1 MMLAL
6 SLFPTTYSPPSSHEL
21 AAVAPTLL
29 ALVERAVSEPEA
41 LAAELSESPLA
52 AIAPTFALPD
62 VAPTDPAAAGDLPIV
77 VTHGMGDSC
86 FNPGMQSVVALAGKT
101 LGVEAVCVPTGDNQA
116 SDTINGFLMNM
127 DKSVEAFAKRVQSD
141 KRLSGGFDAFGLSQ
155 GNNIIRGYIAAYND
169 PPVRNFLSICG
180 INAGVAAFP
189 HCAPSTPVLGSICEA
204 LTEVLGKLAYNPI
217 VQDILFQANYFR
229 DPTRRNSSEY
239 LSHSRLALWNGERP
253 GVDMSARKAR
263 WAKVE
268 RFVWVEGSRDSMV
281 WPRQG
286 EQWGDVPSG
295 YPKQLS
301 PVPYNETRWYTEDTF
316 GLQTAGKAGKNFFES
331 FDGDHIRF
339 TSAELQGW
347 LKKYFK

>member
-1 MMLAL
+1 MPPTGSLGPHPQSNRFGLTRTLGCDRFWLMMLAL

-62 VAPTDPAAAGDLPIV
+62 VAPTGPAAAGDLPIV

-155 GNNIIRGYIAAYND
+155 GNNVLPPPPPRPPPQLPEVWSHPQVPSCRSSAATSRRTTTRPSATFCRSAGSTRAS
-169 PPVRNFLSICG
+169 PPSRTAPPRRPCS
-180 INAGVAAFP
+180 AA
-189 HCAPSTPVLGSICEA
+189 
-204 LTEVLGKLAYNPI
+204 
-217 VQDILFQANYFR
+217 
-229 DPTRRNSSEY
+229 
-239 LSHSRLALWNGERP
+239 
-253 GVDMSARKAR
+253 SARR
-263 WAKVE
+263 
-268 RFVWVEGSRDSMV
+268 
-281 WPRQG
+281 
-286 EQWGDVPSG
+286 
-295 YPKQLS
+295 
-301 PVPYNETRWYTEDTF
+301 
-316 GLQTAGKAGKNFFES
+316 
-331 FDGDHIRF
+331 
-339 TSAELQGW
+339 
-347 LKKYFK
+347 

>member
-1 MMLAL
+1 M
-6 SLFPTTYSPPSSHEL
+6 
-21 AAVAPTLL
+21 
-29 ALVERAVSEPEA
+29 
-41 LAAELSESPLA
+41 
-52 AIAPTFALPD
+52 
-62 VAPTDPAAAGDLPIV
+62 
-77 VTHGMGDSC
+77 
-86 FNPGMQSVVALAGKT
+86 
-101 LGVEAVCVPTGDNQA
+101 
-116 SDTINGFLMNM
+116 
-127 DKSVEAFAKRVQSD
+127 
-141 KRLSGGFDAFGLSQ
+141 
-155 GNNIIRGYIAAYND
+155 
-169 PPVRNFLSICG
+169 
-180 INAGVAAFP
+180 
-189 HCAPSTPVLGSICEA
+189 
-204 LTEVLGKLAYNPI
+204 LGKLAYNPI

-239 LSHSRLALWNGERP
+239 LSHSRLALWNGEHSRTPPRHLLDMPSRDLVGPFSEPSRELLAGERP

>member
-1 MMLAL
+1 M
-6 SLFPTTYSPPSSHEL
+6 
-21 AAVAPTLL
+21 
-29 ALVERAVSEPEA
+29 
-41 LAAELSESPLA
+41 
-52 AIAPTFALPD
+52 
-62 VAPTDPAAAGDLPIV
+62 
-77 VTHGMGDSC
+77 
-86 FNPGMQSVVALAGKT
+86 
-101 LGVEAVCVPTGDNQA
+101 
-116 SDTINGFLMNM
+116 
-127 DKSVEAFAKRVQSD
+127 
-141 KRLSGGFDAFGLSQ
+141 
-155 GNNIIRGYIAAYND
+155 
-169 PPVRNFLSICG
+169 
-180 INAGVAAFP
+180 
-189 HCAPSTPVLGSICEA
+189 
-204 LTEVLGKLAYNPI
+204 LGKLAYNPI

-239 LSHSRLALWNGERP
+239 LSHSRLALWNGEHSRTPPRHLLDMPSRHLVGPFSEPSRTLLGPFSDPSQTFLGPFSEPSRELLAGERP